1 MTITKSINV
10 LENNFNSTDKLES
23 YSQWLFPEFGF
34 IQSQHTKTDHD
45 SNLRNQWGFIPGLKE
60 FLMLRQVHAL
70 EHATVWVLSNLEN
83 HKNKDNPSIGGL
95 ATEQG
100 FFLYGKI
107 NILLLN
113 KAVRI
118 ALKRLQKGEW
128 DLALHPRCGT
138 NTAVTAAMMTTAMMA
153 AHVVLP
159 KDFVSQIL
167 GVGLTG
173 LACNHLA
180 PEIGMSV
187 QKYLTTSIPFNL
199 KIQEISRA
207 IDQQGRSAHFI
218 SLKWQNSQ

>member
-1 MTITKSINV
+1 MW
-10 LENNFNSTDKLES
+10 
-23 YSQWLFPEFGF
+23 SQANHFQ
-34 IQSQHTKTDHD
+34 IDHD
-45 SNLRNQWGFIPGLKE
+45 SNLRAQWGFLPGFKE
-60 FLMLRQVHAL
+60 LLMLRQVHAL

-83 HKNKDNPSIGGL
+83 KQNRDNTSIGGL

-107 NILLLN
+107 NLLLLD
-113 KAVRI
+113 KAVKI
-118 ALKRLQKGEW
+118 ALKRLQQGEW

-138 NTAVTAAMMTTAMMA
+138 NTAVAAAMTTTAMLA
-153 AHVVLP
+153 AHVILP
-159 KDFVSQIL
+159 KDFFSQIV

-199 KIQEISRA
+199 KVQEISRE

-218 SLKWQNSQ
+218 SLKWQNLQ

>member
-10 LENNFNSTDKLES
+10 PENNFNSTDKLTND
-23 YSQWLFPEFGF
+23 QNWFWPQANQF
-34 IQSQHTKTDHD
+34 QVAHD
-45 SNLRNQWGFIPGLKE
+45 SNLRDQWGFLPGFKE
-60 FLMLRQVHAL
+60 LLMLRQVHAL

-83 HKNKDNPSIGGL
+83 KQNRDNTSIGGL

-107 NILLLN
+107 NLLLLH
-113 KAVRI
+113 KAVKI
-118 ALKRLQKGEW
+118 ALQRLQEGEW

-138 NTAVTAAMMTTAMMA
+138 NAAVSAAMTSTAMLA

-159 KDFVSQIL
+159 KNLVSQTL
-167 GVGLTG
+167 GLGLTG
-173 LACNHLA
+173 LACHYLA

-199 KIQEISRA
+199 KIQEISRE

-218 SLKWQNSQ
+218 SLKWQNLQ

>member
-1 MTITKSINV
+1 MW
-10 LENNFNSTDKLES
+10 
-23 YSQWLFPEFGF
+23 SQANHFQ
-34 IQSQHTKTDHD
+34 IDHD
-45 SNLRNQWGFIPGLKE
+45 SNLRAQWGFLPGFKE
-60 FLMLRQVHAL
+60 LLMLRQVHAL

-83 HKNKDNPSIGGL
+83 KQNRDNTSIGGL

-107 NILLLN
+107 NLLLLD
-113 KAVRI
+113 KAVKI
-118 ALKRLQKGEW
+118 ALKRLQQGEW

-138 NTAVTAAMMTTAMMA
+138 NAAVAAAMTTTAMLA
-153 AHVVLP
+153 AHVILP
-159 KDFVSQIL
+159 KDFFSQIV
-167 GVGLTG
+167 GIGLTG

-199 KIQEISRA
+199 KIQEISKE

-218 SLKWQNSQ
+218 SLKWQNLQ